1 MATSD
6 VFAERL
12 TQLRKKKDL
21 KRQQVADDL
30 GITRASLEFYEKGKR
45 KPDIEMTARIAKY
58 FQVSAD
64 YLLGLSKTPST
75 DKDIKGVCD
84 YTGLSKEAINKIVEL
99 KKENTD
105 YLNNGI
111 FNTNAFVDFN
121 TTNFINEFIANG
133 ELYYMS
139 LLANDIILKNYL
151 ILSIYTSAID
161 KISKG
166 ENIDYKKVE
175 NEIETAIENKDLS
188 TFRIQRAI
196 LNFFD
201 DITSDIQD
209 KVNKAEKAF
218 NEIKRLYNGNNT
230 QEE

>member
-84 YTGLSKEAINKIVEL
+84 YTGLSDIVIDRMFNNTKKNNPYNLAYLLNTIGNNTKTIKAFYFLVSHIVEFEVAA
-99 KKENTD
+99 KR
-105 YLNNGI
+105 
-111 FNTNAFVDFN
+111 
-121 TTNFINEFIANG
+121 
-133 ELYYMS
+133 YYD
-139 LLANDIILKNYL
+139 LLAYCEIEKDEQLLNSL
-151 ILSIYTSAID
+151 ILQADSL
-161 KISKG
+161 K
-166 ENIDYKKVE
+166 ERM
-175 NEIETAIENKDLS
+175 EIKQ
-188 TFRIQRAI
+188 FRIEKEYRNLI
-196 LNFFD
+196 EEL
-201 DITSDIQD
+201 IQIGD
-209 KVNKAEKAF
+209 WD
-218 NEIKRLYNGNNT
+218 NGNNT

>member
-6 VFAERL
+6 LFAKRL
-12 TQLRKKKDL
+12 TQLRKEKDL

-30 GITRASLEFYEKGKR
+30 CITRASLEFYEKGKR

-64 YLLGLSKTPST
+64 YLLGLSDTPST

-84 YTGLSKEAINKIVEL
+84 YTGLSKEAVKKIVEL

-105 YLNNGI
+105 YLNNGE
-111 FNTNAFVDFN
+111 FNMDSFVDY
-121 TTNFINEFIANG
+121 TISNFINEFIANG

-139 LLANDIILKNYL
+139 LLANDYILENHY
-151 ILSIYTSAID
+151 ILSVYSSAIEKLSKNE
-161 KISKG
+161 KIDFIEL
-166 ENIDYKKVE
+166 ENK
-175 NEIETAIENKDLS
+175 IETANEKKDLS
-188 TFRIQRAI
+188 LFKTQRSI

-218 NEIKRLYNGNNT
+218 IEIKRLSNGNNT